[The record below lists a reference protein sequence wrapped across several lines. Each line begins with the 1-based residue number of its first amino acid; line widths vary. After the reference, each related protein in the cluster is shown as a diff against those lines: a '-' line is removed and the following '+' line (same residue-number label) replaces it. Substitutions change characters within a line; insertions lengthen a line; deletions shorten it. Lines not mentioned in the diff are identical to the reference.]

1 MVSYTHETMPPVSR
15 EDWDRVA
22 AIKDE
27 DIDCSDIPDLRTLSL
42 RPRIP
47 TPDWGEPRLA
57 KVAVTCELDADVAA
71 WLKQAGTE
79 FQTRLNSIL
88 RQAMAGAQ

>member
-1 MVSYTHETMPPVSR
+1 MVSYTWETLPPVSQ
-15 EDWDRVA
+15 EDIDRA
-22 AIKDE
+22 TAIKDE
-27 DIDCSDIPDLRTLSL
+27 DIDYSDMPDLRTLSL

-47 TPDWGEPRLA
+47 SPDRGGPQPM
-57 KVAVTCELDADVAA
+57 KVAITCELDADVAA

-88 RQAMAGAQ
+88 RQAMAGAR

>member
-1 MVSYTHETMPPVSR
+1 MVSYTWETLPPVSQ
-15 EDWDRVA
+15 EDIDRVA

-27 DIDCSDIPDLRTLSL
+27 DIDCSDIPEITSLDGLR
-42 RPRIP
+42 RIP
-47 TPDWGEPRLA
+47 SPDRGKPRLA